1 MAAMLVLGFA
11 AGTWMSTGDEAL
23 ETTAP
28 LAAAAAA
35 DERPRPPAGAAR
47 LLVDQGFE
55 RFGERASTPERTR
68 ARSRVP
74 ALRPTSTGAPGRD
87 ERSGTEGS

>member
-11 AGTWMSTGDEAL
+11 AGTWMSPAGETVH
-23 ETTAP
+23 TTAP
-28 LAAAAAA
+28 IATAATT

-55 RFGERASTPERTR
+55 RFGERASTPER
-68 ARSRVP
+68 ARVRSLVP
-74 ALRPTSTGAPGRD
+74 ALRPTSTGTPLREEQSNEGR
-87 ERSGTEGS
+87 